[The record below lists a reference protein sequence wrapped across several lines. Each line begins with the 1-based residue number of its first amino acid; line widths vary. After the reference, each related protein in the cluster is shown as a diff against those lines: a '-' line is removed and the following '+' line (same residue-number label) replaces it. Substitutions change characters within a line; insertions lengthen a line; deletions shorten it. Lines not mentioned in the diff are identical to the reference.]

1 MRNAPR
7 MVPYNVR
14 AGHQGSLVSRHG
26 TIVQSAYS
34 TPMRKSWSIQMQD
47 NDEQENS
54 MEISSSSSR
63 RGDVVVR
70 LEWMQMERVMDTVR
84 IYEHYDG
91 SGALVAVWHG
101 DMMMNNNN
109 NNDNNDKKN
118 DDPMMASRWS
128 ITMNNVTGCYVVF
141 SAHRNTQGGKGFKL
155 NYQIM

>member
-7 MVPYNVR
+7 MAPYNVR
-14 AGHQGSLVSRHG
+14 PGHQGSLVSRHG

-34 TPMRKSWSIQMQD
+34 SPMRKSWSIQMQD
-47 NDEQENS
+47 QQQENS
-54 MEISSSSSR
+54 MEISSSSFSHR
-63 RGDVVVR
+63 RRSDVVIR
-70 LEWMQMERVMDTVR
+70 LEWMQMERVMDTIR

-101 DMMMNNNN
+101 DMMINNNN
-109 NNDNNDKKN
+109 NNKTK

-128 ITMNNVTGCYVVF
+128 ITLNNVTGCYVVF

-155 NYQIM
+155 NYQIV